1 MVMRTTWLAGGA
13 LLSLALLGGAFPAA
27 AKGWDPLDYTARL
40 SAFGTNDAFPGSV
53 GSGPDQ
59 GVEPSI
65 QLASG
70 RRLSPSTKLAVSAS
84 AGGRVEQ
91 QFTRGNYGWL
101 GLASTLRRNRT
112 TYTLEGQWTPKRNKF
127 PTDPEEGGEFHGA
140 SLTAGLRQALGA
152 RARARVEWT
161 LDRERFLPQVASR
174 DLDGQE
180 LFAQSVFSPAKGLD
194 LRGEGSVSHDQTA
207 SRKYTKSTHWLGAG
221 GVWSDSLWR
230 ADLGMRSGVR
240 RYTEA
245 VSGDSNFKRRDQW
258 IELRFRLTRGLRPGL
273 AVAAGATLEDQTSS
287 RIDRNYTAGTFTLGF
302 EWSGGGK

>member
-1 MVMRTTWLAGGA
+1 MVTSIRCRSSSARVSWSWTGSAPAWARRRRISATCSRTWRGPQRTRRRKPGGR
-13 LLSLALLGGAFPAA
+13 SSPVTHGPAA
-27 AKGWDPLDYTARL
+27 SGIRGCSCGTRASPWSAYARCTAGATARKR
-40 SAFGTNDAFPGSV
+40 APATP
-53 GSGPDQ
+53 
-59 GVEPSI
+59 
-65 QLASG
+65 
-70 RRLSPSTKLAVSAS
+70 R
-84 AGGRVEQ
+84 AGGRVAQ
-91 QFTRGNYGWL
+91 QFTRGNSGWL
-101 GLASTLRRNRT
+101 GLASTVRRNRT

-152 RARARVEWT
+152 RARSRVEWT
-161 LDRERFLPQVASR
+161 LDRERFVPQVASR

-180 LFAQSVFSPAKGLD
+180 LFAQGVFSPAKGLD

-230 ADLGMRSGVR
+230 ADLGMRSGLR
-240 RYTEA
+240 RFTEA

-273 AVAAGATLEDQTSS
+273 AVAAGATLEDQ
-287 RIDRNYTAGTFTLGF
+287 
-302 EWSGGGK
+302 